1 MSDPVLAQTLETAVT
16 STNGNE
22 QTVVPASPPESPGTT
37 AWFKAD
43 GTLMVWLILFTLGG
57 GIMALYYA
65 HIRYLPDIEW
75 SMALIYLASS
85 TIIGGGV
92 GLLFAMSL
100 FLPGF
105 IWSESL
111 IFDSRL
117 KRKFCYDKNKKELC
131 VQTIIDFLGKPFGKA
146 LLVAHLPLVVGQFY
160 TSLWALLA
168 AYVVVTVPLI
178 IWVRWRMRK
187 NLDDLLTATPE
198 RQQEKP
204 APAILTEEVIPKQQ
218 REIEQQER
226 EDERW
231 KFKCVAWFVLSL
243 VLSLASVFT
252 IYALSQPKDLVS
264 FVVLTLI
271 CTAGVLIS
279 NHVVALHY
287 HFHYKQ
293 AVVAALVATGFLLM
307 TADWFSPLS
316 LRIMGYYG
324 LGGDRKGELVVTDE
338 GAKVVG
344 DLGLTLCRTRTVCN
358 VEILSKLGEE
368 YYLVA
373 DGKTFTLRK
382 SVVQSYQSYDPRPA
396 QPRQGR

>member
-1 MSDPVLAQTLETAVT
+1 MSDQVLAQTLETTAT

-22 QTVVPASPPESPGTT
+22 QTVAPAPPDESAETT
-37 AWFKAD
+37 SWFKVD
-43 GTLMVWLILFTLGG
+43 GTLILWLIFLTLGG

-65 HIRYLPDIEW
+65 HVRYLPDIEW
-75 SMALIYLASS
+75 NVALIYLAVA

-111 IFDSRL
+111 IFDSKL
-117 KRKFCYDKNKKELC
+117 IRKFCYDKNKKELC
-131 VQTIIDFLGKPFGKA
+131 VQTIIDFLGKPFGLA
-146 LLVAHLPLVVGQFY
+146 LLVAHIPLVVGQF
-160 TSLWALLA
+160 TNSLWLLLA
-168 AYVVVTVPLI
+168 AYVLVAVPLI
-178 IWVRWRMRK
+178 WGVRWWMRN
-187 NLDDLLTATPE
+187 NLDKLLSVSPE
-198 RQQEKP
+198 EKP
-204 APAILTEEVIPKQQ
+204 TPAVLTEEEIAKQK
-218 REIEQQER
+218 R

-231 KFKCVAWFVLSL
+231 KFKCVAWFLLSL
-243 VLSLASVFT
+243 ILSLASVFI
-252 IYALSQPKDLVS
+252 IYALSQPKDLPS
-264 FVVLTLI
+264 FVVLSLI

-293 AVVAALVATGFLLM
+293 AVIAALVATGFLFL

-316 LRIMGYYG
+316 LRIMSYYG
-324 LGGDRKGELVVTDE
+324 LGGHRTGELVVTDE

-344 DLGLTLCRTRTVCN
+344 DLGFTLCRTRTLCN
-358 VEILSKLGEE
+358 VELLSKLGEE
-368 YYLVA
+368 YYLVV

-382 SVVQSYQSYDPRPA
+382 SVVQSYQSYDPRPTNP
-396 QPRQGR
+396 QQGR